1 VKEERMPPVH
11 AVIALGANLGD
22 RRAALQGA
30 LDGLR
35 ATPGIEVLAVSSLYE
50 TDPVGGPEQPEYA
63 NAVIRVQSAISA
75 RGLLDRAHE
84 LEAAWERTRQVRWG
98 PRTLDIDIIDV
109 DGQVSDGPLLTLPHP
124 RAHERG
130 FVIVPWL
137 EIEPD
142 AVLVGHGPISGLHV
156 DASGVRLSSDGRA
169 LR

>member
-1 VKEERMPPVH
+1 MPPVD

-22 RRAALQGA
+22 RLAALQGA

-35 ATPGIEVLAVSSLYE
+35 ASPGLEVIAISSVYE
-50 TDPVGGPEQPEYA
+50 TDPVGGPEQPDYA
-63 NAVIRVQSAISA
+63 NAVIRVRSTLSA
-75 RGLLDRAHE
+75 RELLARAHE
-84 LEAAWERTRQVRWG
+84 LESDWARTREERWG

-109 DGQVSDGPLLTLPHP
+109 GGQVSDDPVLTLPHP

-142 AVLVGHGPISGLHV
+142 AVLAGHGPIRGLEI
-156 DASGVRLSSDGRA
+156 DTSGVRESSEGMSIT
-169 LR
+169 

>member
-1 VKEERMPPVH
+1 MEERVPPVD

-22 RRAALQGA
+22 RQAALQGA

-35 ATPGIEVLAVSSLYE
+35 ATPGLEVIAISPVYE
-50 TDPVGGPEQPEYA
+50 TDPVGGPEQPDYA
-63 NAVIRVQSAISA
+63 NAVIRVRSNLSA

-84 LEAAWERTRQVRWG
+84 LESEWARTRQERWG

-109 DGQVSDGPLLTLPHP
+109 DGQVSDDPTLTLPHP

-142 AVLVGHGPISGLHV
+142 AVLAGHGPIRGLEI
-156 DASGVRLSSDGRA
+156 DTSGVRESSEGMSIT
-169 LR
+169 